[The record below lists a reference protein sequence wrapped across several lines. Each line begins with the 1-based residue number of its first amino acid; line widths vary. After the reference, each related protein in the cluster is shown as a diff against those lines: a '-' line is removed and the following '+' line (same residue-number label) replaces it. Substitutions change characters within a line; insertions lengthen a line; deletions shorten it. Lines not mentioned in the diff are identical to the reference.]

1 MVQALSLELL
11 RNSVKDKYDID
22 QRCIVGIMLAR
33 YELLKT
39 QKLIKE
45 NYQYWNNNTGKRLD
59 IFWAGYGA
67 YLPPDKESD
76 EKIIVDFDG
85 NRDRV
90 YYDSLAFS
98 TIKNEL
104 FKTLGQHYKDHIELV
119 LVNYYNG
126 DLHFGESFRIDL
138 ESNLDED
145 LCSIRTIMEWLTD
158 ICGQE
163 FDVKTVL
170 MKLKKEKFL
179 EKIKGVSVSDIIS
192 VGTGIVGTL

>member
-39 QKLIKE
+39 QTLIKE
-45 NYQYWNNNTGKRLD
+45 NYRYWHNNTGKRLD

-67 YLPPDKESD
+67 YLPPNEESD

-104 FKTLGQHYKDHIELV
+104 FKTLGQYYKDHIELV

-145 LCSIRTIMEWLTD
+145 LCSIRTIMEWLADT
-158 ICGQE
+158 CGQE

-179 EKIKGVSVSDIIS
+179 ERIKGVSVSDIIS
-192 VGTGIVGTL
+192 VGTGIVGIL